1 MSYNIYELEVGQLLS
16 DGSWGQFL
24 LVGLS
29 FLPTV
34 GVLTWLVSRMACHG
48 WVRDHL
54 DQYITYVCAGWIFA
68 ILFYLFIYAGDSLL
82 QKMSGNEG
90 GLKKLPEKEEIE
102 TAARKQWGK
111 ILELSP
117 QKSSSAQGF
126 FGPLDFSEWIK
137 AEEEGTGKSAITWSS
152 ITNEE
157 GYKEKYVDLAQKQ
170 WKEVVND
177 DNKKV
182 LLEQQL
188 WLMRSSWGVVFVY
201 VCLVWSRAYAS
212 IKEIPIA
219 EELRKLSNR

>member
-68 ILFYLFIYAGDSLL
+68 ILFCLFIYAGDSLL
-82 QKMSGNEG
+82 QKMSENEDDF
-90 GLKKLPEKEEIE
+90 ECRIRE
-102 TAARKQWGK
+102 TACEQWKKISGQSPRKG
-111 ILELSP
+111 
-117 QKSSSAQGF
+117 SSAQGD

-157 GYKEKYVDLAQKQ
+157 GYKGKYVDLAQKQ
-170 WKEVVND
+170 WNEVVND
-177 DNKKV
+177 ANKEA
-182 LLEQQL
+182 LLKQQL
-188 WLMRSSWGVVFVY
+188 WLMRSSWGVVFFY

>member
-34 GVLTWLVSRMACHG
+34 GVLTWLVSRMACRG

-82 QKMSGNEG
+82 QKMSDLKTFPEG
-90 GLKKLPEKEEIE
+90 EIK
-102 TAARKQWGK
+102 TAAGEQWDK
-111 ILELSP
+111 ISELSP

-126 FGPLDFSEWIK
+126 FGPLDLSKWIK
-137 AEEEGTGKSAITWSS
+137 EKEKGTSKVAITWSS
-152 ITNEE
+152 ITGKDE
-157 GYKEKYVDLAQKQ
+157 YVRECAGLARNQ
-170 WKEVVND
+170 WKGVVND
-177 DNKKV
+177 ATNKEA
-182 LLEQQL
+182 LLNQQL
-188 WLMRSSWGVVFVY
+188 WLMRSSWGVVFFY

>member
-34 GVLTWLVSRMACHG
+34 GVLTWLVSRMACRG

-82 QKMSGNEG
+82 QKM
-90 GLKKLPEKEEIE
+90 KKFPEEKIE

-126 FGPLDFSEWIK
+126 FGPLDLSKWI
-137 AEEEGTGKSAITWSS
+137 EEKEKGTSKVAITWSS
-152 ITNEE
+152 ITGKDE
-157 GYKEKYVDLAQKQ
+157 YVKECVDLARNQ
-170 WKEVVND
+170 WDGVVNGDNKEV
-177 DNKKV
+177 
-182 LLEQQL
+182 LLKQQL
-188 WLMRSSWGVVFVY
+188 WLMRSSWGVVFFY